1 MITFSGIDCAGKST
15 QIEIVKKEFDRKN
28 IKCRVIWSRGGYT
41 SWVEGIKTLVRRDKG
56 FSDEQKKAYRDAISN
71 NSFKSKL
78 LLWASR
84 VDLIRYYG
92 IVFRWIEFTGT
103 KILCDRYIWDT
114 LIDFRMKFPKIDFEK
129 WVCWKL
135 MIRLIKKPECSI
147 IFTIPIDES
156 MRRSIEKNDEHSE
169 PYDFRLERIH
179 NYEKEIKA
187 GRWQFVI
194 DAMAPIPDVTRQV
207 KEIINKHAKGIS
219 I

>member
-15 QIEIVKKEFDRKN
+15 QIDLIKKELDKN
-28 IKCRVIWSRGGYT
+28 HIKNRVIWSRGGYT
-41 SWVEGIKTLVRRDKG
+41 SWVEGIKTMVRRDKS
-56 FSDEQKKAYRDAISN
+56 FSEEQKKEYRDAISN
-71 NSFKSKL
+71 SSFKSKL
-78 LLWASR
+78 LLWASI

-92 IVFRWIEFTGT
+92 IVFRWIELTGT

-114 LIDFRMKFPKIDFEK
+114 LIDFRMKYPKIDFEK
-129 WVCWKL
+129 WISWRL
-135 MIRLIKKPECSI
+135 MIKVIMKPECSI

-179 NYEKEIKA
+179 NYEKEIEA

-194 DAMAPIPDVTRQV
+194 DAMQPISEVAKQV
-207 KEIINKHAKGIS
+207 EEIINHNAKGIS